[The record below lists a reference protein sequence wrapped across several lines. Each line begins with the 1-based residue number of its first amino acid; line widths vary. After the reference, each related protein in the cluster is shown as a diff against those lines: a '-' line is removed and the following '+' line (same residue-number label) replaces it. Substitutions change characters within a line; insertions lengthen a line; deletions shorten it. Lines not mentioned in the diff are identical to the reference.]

1 MDGIPTPEEALLL
14 DEAWAELIGAAATL
28 KELGDFVAT
37 LAETMRQQ
45 QPGIAHHPPVPEAL
59 AQGLHQRQTL
69 RLTPQGFSLHGADRW
84 FYAGVAEALG
94 VSAEAA
100 RTVCDAPELSEVGWF
115 QQIRRWMDE
124 GLVWPAVGE
133 ALEHLDQEGN

>member
-14 DEAWAELIGAAATL
+14 DEAWAQLLGAAATL
-28 KELGDFVAT
+28 KELGDFVAALT
-37 LAETMRQQ
+37 ETMRQQ
-45 QPGIAHHPPVPEAL
+45 QPGIAHHPPFPEAL
-59 AQGLHQRQTL
+59 AQGLHQRQAL

-84 FYAGVAEALG
+84 FYAGGAEALG

-100 RTVCDAPELSEVGWF
+100 RTVYDAPELSEMGWF

-133 ALEHLDQEGN
+133 ALEHLDGEEN